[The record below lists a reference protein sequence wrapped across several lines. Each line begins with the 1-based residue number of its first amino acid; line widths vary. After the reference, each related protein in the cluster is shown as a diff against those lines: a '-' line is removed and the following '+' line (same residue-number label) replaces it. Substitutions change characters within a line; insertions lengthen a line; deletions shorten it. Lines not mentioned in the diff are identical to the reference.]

1 MRTHCGLIL
10 GIWVTGILFALDAA
24 PLHPPVNLPDQLDK
38 AIAGLSQ
45 VTSELAEAVKR
56 FQTDLDREIAAHDRG
71 FRTDSGRSIPGAD
84 ADLGNGPSDEAETSR
99 RKLFAARMIAA
110 RRPGY
115 EPAPLVDSDHIQAL
129 ILEARSR
136 IATANNVMHQFL
148 IVPAKELSSLSVAGL
163 KAKRQELVKG
173 RNAAS
178 EAAKKAFVALP
189 VALSEAD
196 SAAQQ
201 RENAW
206 DLMVAAMPGQPKT
219 GPSPEPPPLLPVR
232 FEKGK
237 RITLIAEHCC
247 RVTLTDSGMEDAQ
260 GRHLF
265 YQEEWVRRPGNQ
277 ARGALSGAVGITML
291 MRWAVAV
298 NTSTGQHTLLRRYP
312 LRELRGD
319 FDDLYQLED
328 TDYVPAAPPPE
339 RSAPVSL
346 PDLTSA
352 LNSVERSREDLRAAL
367 LGFRTQQR
375 DALMRNDSL
384 LAAQGQLPLD
394 DELPNEL
401 RARLFAIRSRLAGDP
416 VMLDAES
423 RIRHAAE
430 QAAGSVRLLEALVA
444 WVNGNALE
452 RDAPVRDSRAL
463 PDSRVLLEALN
474 RSDDAIHQIRTLEKE
489 ALAALPPDVPAS
501 GEAQFPALQ
510 RDLIVR
516 IRQMRSPADATGT
529 LRCRE
534 EVWRFA
540 ASVRGAREVNR
551 TIVSI
556 DLEPKSGRQT
566 PAARE
571 VKHYRIEP
579 GETLEEIYDQNAA
592 Q

>member
-1 MRTHCGLIL
+1 
-10 GIWVTGILFALDAA
+10 
-24 PLHPPVNLPDQLDK
+24 
-38 AIAGLSQ
+38 
-45 VTSELAEAVKR
+45 
-56 FQTDLDREIAAHDRG
+56 
-71 FRTDSGRSIPGAD
+71 
-84 ADLGNGPSDEAETSR
+84 
-99 RKLFAARMIAA
+99 
-110 RRPGY
+110 
-115 EPAPLVDSDHIQAL
+115 
-129 ILEARSR
+129 
-136 IATANNVMHQFL
+136 
-148 IVPAKELSSLSVAGL
+148 
-163 KAKRQELVKG
+163 
-173 RNAAS
+173 
-178 EAAKKAFVALP
+178 
-189 VALSEAD
+189 
-196 SAAQQ
+196 
-201 RENAW
+201 
-206 DLMVAAMPGQPKT
+206 
-219 GPSPEPPPLLPVR
+219 
-232 FEKGK
+232 
-237 RITLIAEHCC
+237 
-247 RVTLTDSGMEDAQ
+247 
-260 GRHLF
+260 
-265 YQEEWVRRPGNQ
+265 
-277 ARGALSGAVGITML
+277 
-291 MRWAVAV
+291 
-298 NTSTGQHTLLRRYP
+298 
-312 LRELRGD
+312 
-319 FDDLYQLED
+319 
-328 TDYVPAAPPPE
+328 
-339 RSAPVSL
+339 
-346 PDLTSA
+346 
-352 LNSVERSREDLRAAL
+352 
-367 LGFRTQQR
+367 
-375 DALMRNDSL
+375 MRNDSL